1 MKRRICS
8 YDLAAVPE
16 DGYVLTDDGGEIYLC
31 NARCLCIW
39 SVSLATKPGLSEE
52 LKARKLVLKV
62 PAGEE
67 LVFETIIGLARWA
80 SSHALGVEV
89 TSARADESGQRPLK
103 VRRKR
108 SREHSEE

>member
-1 MKRRICS
+1 MTRVHHKHYPAYRCVARS
-8 YDLAAVPE
+8 
-16 DGYVLTDDGGEIYLC
+16 LTIYLC

-62 PAGEE
+62 RAGEE
-67 LVFETIIGLARWA
+67 LAFETIIGLARWA
-80 SSHALGVEV
+80 SSHALGVGKA
-89 TSARADESGQRPLK
+89 SDRADEGGQRPLK

>member
-16 DGYVLTDDGGEIYLC
+16 DGYVVTDDRGEIYLC

-39 SVSLATKPGLSEE
+39 AVLLATKPGLSEE

-80 SSHALGVEV
+80 SSHALGVGKA
-89 TSARADESGQRPLK
+89 SDRADEGGQRPLK